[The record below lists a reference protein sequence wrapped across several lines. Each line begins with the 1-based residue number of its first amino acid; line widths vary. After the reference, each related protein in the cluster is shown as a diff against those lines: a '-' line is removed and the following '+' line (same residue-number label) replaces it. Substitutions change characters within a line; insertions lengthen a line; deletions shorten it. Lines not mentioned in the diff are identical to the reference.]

1 MRKKHYLQE
10 LVDQNDNYDQIM
22 DKLYKRE
29 REKIEKEDWERE
41 KEAEKLF
48 KLERERHEK
57 ELRGSPI

>member
-1 MRKKHYLQE
+1 
-10 LVDQNDNYDQIM
+10 M